1 MNVVKDIETAGELK
15 KRLLKKKLQGMPVI
29 GYLES
34 VVEGEPDSYF
44 PILDDEQIP
53 VNVGISI
60 KLR

>member
-1 MNVVKDIETAGELK
+1 MR
-15 KRLLKKKLQGMPVI
+15 RLLKKKLQGMPVI